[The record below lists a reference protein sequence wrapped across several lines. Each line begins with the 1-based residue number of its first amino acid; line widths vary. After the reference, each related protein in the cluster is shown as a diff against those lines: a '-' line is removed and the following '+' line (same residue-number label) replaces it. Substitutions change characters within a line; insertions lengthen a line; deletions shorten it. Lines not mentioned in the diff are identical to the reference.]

1 MFKKAAFAAALMSTA
16 SAAWAA
22 HDLVLQHTGPD
33 TISLTQTATYTVRL
47 DNSSPTWTD
56 TATGV
61 ALTYTY
67 NSSLAGFTGTTFS
80 NGTGSC
86 SDDTAGT
93 INCAIDDIPH
103 GTTNFTIDFDF
114 LVHGDTLPDSNPPS
128 ANLSTTAT
136 VTSTGDQVSGN
147 ESESVTTNIQAGT
160 DLAVTLISSP
170 VSGGNIASG
179 AIWSHEVTVNNN
191 GPLSTTGTTVTLAP
205 AAGTQWI
212 ASSMPSGCSVSG
224 ANVECTIGGSFADGA
239 SQIFSGIDSQ
249 VIAVSGSALSLTAS
263 VESNLTDEISTNN
276 SATSSATVTP
286 GTDLILDLSESPTGT
301 IIAGDPST
309 ITVTPRY
316 TGDVPNTPTY
326 TVTIPGA
333 LTVDTGS
340 LIHDSRWGSCN
351 FSGTTTL
358 TCSGWNDGGAVAGAL
373 QPMGAATF
381 DVTGP
386 TGQYT
391 LSGNLT
397 SNSTEADL
405 TNNIDDVI
413 VDFAEP
419 TVDITISKSGPT
431 APENKFQTG
440 TNIQYTVTLSNP
452 SNSNVDFWGPLSF
465 SETPLAGLTI
475 NSINGP
481 AGWTCY
487 TSGCNRT
494 YTEAD
499 PFPRNSSQTF
509 TVNATVSSDTATNL
523 ENQVCRAA
531 FTHPLV
537 GTPNDQ
543 VCDTA
548 AAVTGH
554 PAADSTDLA
563 VAKTV
568 TTPAGDIKAGDWLAY
583 SITMSNIGSNSAS
596 NVVVSDNL
604 TGLITSTDGGSFQIT
619 TIPADWSCSN
629 GGTPLSSGAYQN
641 STSVNLSCTIATLA
655 SSASDTLEFR
665 IRPQGSASNG
675 NNLNRSNT
683 AYIQS
688 DTPEPDFSNNTGSV
702 NAAVQAKTDFTVTKA
717 VTSWDNKTG
726 TELQYTITVSN
737 ANLSGANNVVVTD
750 VLPENVT
757 YLGLD
762 GSTLPS
768 CSGVDIGDTTTSVDK
783 TLECSW
789 SSFPRGGDRSFIVLI
804 RPNNEQ
810 QGQTFVNDVY
820 VNVEPGTET
829 AKVGTTEETDY
840 TNNTDQASSTA
851 DESDIDLQ
859 VNKQDMTDP
868 VYVGDTVT
876 YQVRI
881 TNNGPSVAT
890 NASIYDYLPTAGFK
904 WVGDVRFYEG
914 SYDPGNEITGTDL
927 TDAGISCSVL
937 PNVDDVGTGG
947 EDKNLP
953 GKLSWMWPPNS
964 ENWVGTEPDYNS
976 DYIDGAWD
984 SRILDNADIA
994 CNMGLLE
1001 SGQTR
1006 VLTYTLEAT
1015 ERGVYMN
1022 HSVVRSQE
1030 HIDRV
1035 AEGFTDRHWEND
1047 VVQHRTTVRTTPDL
1061 TFTKEVSTPVVSLM
1075 EPFSYTI
1082 TVTNNDTDAQ
1092 LYYPKVEDTLP
1103 ANMELA
1109 GTPTLSGALVNGAL
1123 VCTTIPVPPAAGTPS
1138 AAGDTD
1144 FACALGEG
1152 VPAQGQVVLSV
1163 PVRVTGGSVA
1173 TLNNTAQLHLDT
1185 DLEFDNPP
1193 PPVDEDNV
1201 NVDVVVSSI
1210 AGNVYHDVNNNGVR
1224 DGGEAAINGVTITL
1238 SGTDDYGNPVNATT
1252 TTAGGAYLFDNLA
1265 PGTYTVTETHPNNWV
1280 DGKDS
1285 VGQFDSEQGSGV
1297 AGNDVISNIVLPADT
1312 EATEYNFGELKQLT
1326 SGQTTASI
1334 SGFVYHDV
1342 NDDGLFDSGES
1353 PISGVT
1359 IQLTGNNGDV
1369 RTTVTDA
1376 GGAYRFEGLEPG
1388 ATYTVTQAQPNG
1400 WGDGKDTAGTVFTN
1414 TSTDNDAF
1422 TVVPGSGQNG
1432 ESWNF
1437 GELTPVGSVSIEKTA
1452 YLNHDAGALC
1462 HTDGGEKELVF
1473 VNKDRVPVD
1482 ITWCFRVTNTG
1493 NSPLADPVFT
1503 DAGLNISPADQ
1514 SRISAHPDNSLP
1526 LQPGA
1531 TAVWYVDDNRDTSLE
1546 NFVSIEMSVVDANG
1560 DDLPDDP
1567 KVESEDS
1574 VAAIFGYVF
1583 DPPFG
1588 IKTGERDGQKQVR
1601 WKMVWVNDN
1610 VVRADDVRIT
1620 DPIPEGMTMSGEPE
1634 CIAFGTTTFSQCE
1647 FISPS
1652 DELPRGRVNV
1662 IASFGPEAGVTA
1674 GTVMSAPNRLEIAF
1688 DVLIDNP
1695 NTDNDYQ
1702 NQAQAEWTPPDEDNP
1717 LQGVTYDKSQIDN
1730 MTPDTPLGN
1739 IGGMDIPPG
1748 SSSVNVKAPPK
1759 AVGIPVTSP
1768 AGLVLLVLTLGWMV
1782 YRHRCR
1788 FFPAA

>member
-1 MFKKAAFAAALMSTA
+1 MMFFQLRNRYSPPNIFTPAVKSMGPKPGVGPLHKTRTILKKATLGVVLMSTA

-22 HDLVLQHTGPD
+22 HDLVLNHTGPD
-33 TISLTQTATYTVRL
+33 TISITQTATYTVSL

-61 ALTYTY
+61 SLTYSY
-67 NSSLAGFTGTTFS
+67 NSGLANFANSTFT
-80 NGTGSC
+80 NGSGSC
-86 SDDTAGT
+86 TDNAAGIIT
-93 INCAIDDIPH
+93 CTIDDIPH
-103 GTTNFTIDFDF
+103 GTTNFTIEFDF
-114 LVHGDTLPDSNPPS
+114 LVHGNTLPDNNPPS
-128 ANLSTTAT
+128 ASLSTTAT
-136 VTSTGDQVSGN
+136 VTSTDDQVPGN
-147 ESESVTTNIQAGT
+147 ESETVTTNIQAGT

-170 VSGGNIASG
+170 ASGGNIASG
-179 AIWSHEVTVNNN
+179 AIWSHEVTVDNN
-191 GPLSTTGTTVTLAP
+191 GPLSTTGTTVTLVP
-205 AAGTQWI
+205 AAGTQWVP
-212 ASSMPSGCSVSG
+212 SSLPSGCSIAG
-224 ANVECTIGGSFADGA
+224 ANVECTIGGSFADQA
-239 SQIFSGIDSQ
+239 SATFNGIESQ
-249 VIAVSGSALSLTAS
+249 VIASQGSSLSLTAS
-263 VESNLTDEISTNN
+263 VASDLTDDNSTNN
-276 SATSSATVTP
+276 SATSSASVTP

-326 TVTIPGA
+326 TVDIPNT

-340 LIHDSRWGSCN
+340 LIYDSRWGSCN

-358 TCSGWNDGGAVAGAL
+358 TCSGWSAGSAVAGAL

-386 TGQYT
+386 TGSYT
-391 LSGNLT
+391 LNGSLS
-397 SNSTEADL
+397 SNSPEEIT
-405 TNNIDDVI
+405 TNNNDSLLVA
-413 VDFAEP
+413 FASP

-431 APENKFQTG
+431 APENKFETG
-440 TNIQYTVTLSNP
+440 TNIQYTVTLRNP
-452 SNSNVDFWGPLSF
+452 SPANNVNFWGPLSF
-465 SETPLAGLTI
+465 SENAPAGLTI
-475 NSINGP
+475 DSITPPN
-481 AGWTCY
+481 ANWTCAP
-487 TSGCNRT
+487 SGCNRT

-499 PFPRNSSQTF
+499 PFPLGTSQIF
-509 TVNATVSSDTATNL
+509 TVNATVSSTDGSPLVN
-523 ENQVCRAA
+523 EVCRAA
-531 FTHPLV
+531 YTHPLV
-537 GTPNDQ
+537 GTVNAQ
-543 VCDTA
+543 ECDTA
-548 AAVTGH
+548 GAVSGH
-554 PAADSTDLA
+554 FAADSTDLA

-568 TTPAGDIKAGDWLAY
+568 TTLAGDIKAGDWLAY

-619 TIPADWSCSN
+619 TIP
-629 GGTPLSSGAYQN
+629 GGWTCEDTN
-641 STSVNLSCTIATLA
+641 TSTALNTNDYLNTSSVNLSCTIATLA
-655 SSASDTLEFR
+655 NGASDTLEFR

-757 YLGLD
+757 YLGLS

-768 CSGVDIGDTTTSVDK
+768 CSGVDVDDTTTSTDK

-789 SSFPRGGDRSFIVLI
+789 GSFPRGGDRSFIVRI

-810 QGQTFVNDVY
+810 QGQTFANDVY

-829 AKVGTTEETDY
+829 AKAGTTEETDY
-840 TNNTDQASSTA
+840 TNNTDQASATA

-859 VNKQDMTDP
+859 VNKLDMTDP

-953 GKLSWMWPPNS
+953 GKLSWMWPPNN

-976 DYIDGAWD
+976 DYINGAWD

-1015 ERGVYMN
+1015 DRGVYMN

-1035 AEGFTDRHWEND
+1035 GQGFTDRHWEND

-1082 TVTNNDTDAQ
+1082 TVTNNDTNAQ

-1152 VPAQGQVVLSV
+1152 VPAQGQVVLNV

-1193 PPVDEDNV
+1193 PPAAEDNV
-1201 NVDVVVSSI
+1201 DVDVVVSSL
-1210 AGNVYHDVNNNGVR
+1210 AGRVYHDNDDSGNYTSGTNP
-1224 DGGEAAINGVTITL
+1224 AISGVTVNLT
-1238 SGTDDYGNPVNATT
+1238 GTDDFGNPVSRSTT
-1252 TTAGGAYLFDNLA
+1252 TDGNGEYLFTNLA
-1265 PGTYTVTETHPNNWV
+1265 PGNYTVTEQHPASWI
-1280 DGKDS
+1280 DAEETAG
-1285 VGQFDSEQGSGV
+1285 SEGGSI
-1297 AGNDVISNIVLPADT
+1297 ATNDVISDITLPADT
-1312 EATEYNFGELKQLT
+1312 DATEYNFGELRDLGT
-1326 SGQTTASI
+1326 GTVTASI
-1334 SGFVYHDV
+1334 SGHVYHDRNNNGV
-1342 NDDGLFDSGES
+1342 FDTDEA
-1353 PISGVT
+1353 PIAGVT
-1359 IQLTGNNGDV
+1359 VRLEGNGNGDV
-1369 RTTVTDA
+1369 RTTTTNA
-1376 GGAYRFEGLEPG
+1376 SGYYAFSGLEPG
-1388 ATYTVTQAQPNG
+1388 VEYTVTEEQPSG
-1400 WGDGKDTAGTVFTN
+1400 WVDGRETAGSVFTDSAN
-1414 TSTDNDAF
+1414 SNDVF
-1422 TVVPGSGQNG
+1422 VVNVGDDEHG
-1432 ESWNF
+1432 EEWNF
-1437 GELTPVGSVSIEKTA
+1437 GERRSSDLTPTA
-1452 YLNHDAGALC
+1452 I
-1462 HTDGGEKELVF
+1462 
-1473 VNKDRVPVD
+1473 PVM
-1482 ITWCFRVTNTG
+1482 G
-1493 NSPLADPVFT
+1493 
-1503 DAGLNISPADQ
+1503 
-1514 SRISAHPDNSLP
+1514 
-1526 LQPGA
+1526 
-1531 TAVWYVDDNRDTSLE
+1531 
-1546 NFVSIEMSVVDANG
+1546 
-1560 DDLPDDP
+1560 
-1567 KVESEDS
+1567 
-1574 VAAIFGYVF
+1574 
-1583 DPPFG
+1583 PFG
-1588 IKTGERDGQKQVR
+1588 LLLTALLLGL
-1601 WKMVWVNDN
+1601 M
-1610 VVRADDVRIT
+1610 AMLSPRIRRQF
-1620 DPIPEGMTMSGEPE
+1620 
-1634 CIAFGTTTFSQCE
+1634 C
-1647 FISPS
+1647 
-1652 DELPRGRVNV
+1652 
-1662 IASFGPEAGVTA
+1662 
-1674 GTVMSAPNRLEIAF
+1674 
-1688 DVLIDNP
+1688 
-1695 NTDNDYQ
+1695 
-1702 NQAQAEWTPPDEDNP
+1702 
-1717 LQGVTYDKSQIDN
+1717 
-1730 MTPDTPLGN
+1730 
-1739 IGGMDIPPG
+1739 
-1748 SSSVNVKAPPK
+1748 
-1759 AVGIPVTSP
+1759 
-1768 AGLVLLVLTLGWMV
+1768 
-1782 YRHRCR
+1782 
-1788 FFPAA
+1788 

>member
-1 MFKKAAFAAALMSTA
+1 MMFFQLRNRYSPPNIFTPAVKSMGPKPGVGPLHKTRTILKKATLGVVLMSTA

-22 HDLVLQHTGPD
+22 HDLVLNHTGPD
-33 TISLTQTATYTVRL
+33 TISITQTATYTVRL

-61 ALTYTY
+61 SLTYSY
-67 NSSLAGFTGTTFS
+67 NSNLAKFANSTFT
-80 NGTGSC
+80 NGSGSC
-86 SDDTAGT
+86 TDNAAGIIT
-93 INCAIDDIPH
+93 CAINDIPH

-128 ANLSTTAT
+128 ANLSTIAT
-136 VTSTGDQVSGN
+136 VTSAGDQVSGN
-147 ESESVTTNIQAGT
+147 ESETVTTNIQAGT
-160 DLAVTLISSP
+160 DLAVTLTSSP
-170 VSGGNIASG
+170 VSGGDIASG

-239 SQIFSGIDSQ
+239 SQIFSGIESQ

-316 TGDVPNTPTY
+316 TGDVPDTPIY
-326 TVTIPGA
+326 TVTIPSA
-333 LTVDTGS
+333 LTVDTGT
-340 LIHDSRWGSCN
+340 LIYDSRWGSCN

-397 SNSTEADL
+397 SSSTEADP
-405 TNNIDDVI
+405 TNNTDDVI

-440 TNIQYTVTLSNP
+440 TNIQYTVTLRNP
-452 SNSNVDFWGPLSF
+452 SSSNVDFWGPLSF
-465 SETPLAGLTI
+465 SETALAGLTI
-475 NSINGP
+475 NSIDGP
-481 AGWTCY
+481 ADWACN
-487 TSGCNRT
+487 TSGCSRT

-537 GTPNDQ
+537 GTQNDQ

-548 AAVTGH
+548 GAVSGH
-554 PAADSTDLA
+554 PAANSTNLA

-604 TGLITSTDGGSFQIT
+604 TRLIPSTDGGSFQIT
-619 TIPADWSCSN
+619 TIPDGWSCSN

-641 STSVNLSCTIATLA
+641 STSVSLSCTIATLA
-655 SSASDTLEFR
+655 NGANDTLEFR

-675 NNLNRSNT
+675 NDLNRSNT

-757 YLGLD
+757 YLGIS

-768 CSGVDIGDTTTSVDK
+768 CTGVDVGDTTTSADK

-789 SSFPRGGDRSFIVLI
+789 STFPRGGDRSFIVRI

-810 QGQTFVNDVY
+810 QGKTFVNDVY
-820 VNVEPGTET
+820 VNVEPGTQI
-829 AKVGTTEETDY
+829 AKAGTTVETDY
-840 TNNTDQASSTA
+840 TNNTDQASATA

-859 VNKQDMTDP
+859 VNKLDMRDP
-868 VYVGDTVT
+868 VYVSDTVT

-937 PNVDDVGTGG
+937 PNVEEVGAGG

-953 GKLSWMWPPNS
+953 GKLSWMWPPNN

-976 DYIDGAWD
+976 DYINGAWD
-984 SRILDNADIA
+984 SRILSNADIA

-1030 HIDRV
+1030 HIDR
-1035 AEGFTDRHWEND
+1035 ATEGFTDRHWAND
-1047 VVQHRTTVRTTPDL
+1047 VIQHRTTVRTTPNPA
-1061 TFTKEVSTPVVSLM
+1061 FTKEVSTPVVSLM

-1152 VPAQGQVVLSV
+1152 VPAQGQVVLNV
-1163 PVRVTGGSVA
+1163 PVRVIGGSVT

-1193 PPVDEDNV
+1193 PPVDKDNV

-1210 AGNVYHDVNNNGVR
+1210 AGRVYHDDDNSGNYTVGNPP
-1224 DGGEAAINGVTITL
+1224 ISGVTVELT
-1238 SGTDDYGNPVNATT
+1238 GTDDFGNPVNRSTT
-1252 TTAGGAYLFDNLA
+1252 TDSNGEYLFGNLS
-1265 PGTYTVTETHPNNWV
+1265 PGNYTVTEQHPPSWI
-1280 DGKDS
+1280 DAKETAGS
-1285 VGQFDSEQGSGV
+1285 VGGNI
-1297 AGNDVISNIVLPADT
+1297 ATNDVISDIVLPANTD
-1312 EATEYNFGELKQLT
+1312 ATGYNFGELRDL
-1326 SGQTTASI
+1326 GAGVVTASI
-1334 SGFVYHDV
+1334 SGHVYHDRNNNGV
-1342 NDDGLFDSGES
+1342 FDASEA
-1353 PISGVT
+1353 PIAGVT
-1359 IQLTGNNGDV
+1359 IRLEGSGNSDV
-1369 RTTVTDA
+1369 RTTTTNTNGYYA
-1376 GGAYRFEGLEPG
+1376 FHGLEPG
-1388 ATYTVTQAQPNG
+1388 IQYTVTEEQPDG
-1400 WGDGKDTAGTVFTN
+1400 WSDGRDTAGTVFTD
-1414 TSTDNDAF
+1414 SADSNDMF
-1422 TVVPGSGQNG
+1422 VVNVGSDEHG
-1432 ESWNF
+1432 ENWNF
-1437 GELTPVGSVSIEKTA
+1437 GERKPSDLNPTAIPVMG
-1452 YLNHDAGALC
+1452 
-1462 HTDGGEKELVF
+1462 
-1473 VNKDRVPVD
+1473 
-1482 ITWCFRVTNTG
+1482 
-1493 NSPLADPVFT
+1493 
-1503 DAGLNISPADQ
+1503 
-1514 SRISAHPDNSLP
+1514 
-1526 LQPGA
+1526 
-1531 TAVWYVDDNRDTSLE
+1531 
-1546 NFVSIEMSVVDANG
+1546 
-1560 DDLPDDP
+1560 
-1567 KVESEDS
+1567 
-1574 VAAIFGYVF
+1574 
-1583 DPPFG
+1583 PFG
-1588 IKTGERDGQKQVR
+1588 LLL
-1601 WKMVWVNDN
+1601 
-1610 VVRADDVRIT
+1610 
-1620 DPIPEGMTMSGEPE
+1620 
-1634 CIAFGTTTFSQCE
+1634 TTLLLG
-1647 FISPS
+1647 IMAMLSP
-1652 DELPRGRVNV
+1652 
-1662 IASFGPEAGVTA
+1662 
-1674 GTVMSAPNRLEIAF
+1674 
-1688 DVLIDNP
+1688 
-1695 NTDNDYQ
+1695 
-1702 NQAQAEWTPPDEDNP
+1702 QA
-1717 LQGVTYDKSQIDN
+1717 
-1730 MTPDTPLGN
+1730 
-1739 IGGMDIPPG
+1739 
-1748 SSSVNVKAPPK
+1748 
-1759 AVGIPVTSP
+1759 
-1768 AGLVLLVLTLGWMV
+1768 
-1782 YRHRCR
+1782 RRR
-1788 FFPAA
+1788 FN